1 MSEACFRPPP
11 TLCRSDPGDSR
22 DMPDCQAAV
31 KVFLADDSVLIR
43 DRVVAM
49 LGDGVDIVGQAETPQ
64 GSIDGILA
72 AQPDVVVLD
81 VQLEGGFGLQVL
93 RAVRQAAPNIAF
105 VVFSNNASPAYRKR
119 YLGAGAEEFL
129 DKSTEF
135 DQLARAVCCESRLAR
150 HAPNPQSQQRS
161 IPMSVATL
169 EAFATPVRIVPRQE
183 ILNLVLLKTQC
194 SSCHLRALC
203 LPCGMTSSEVERM
216 DGLNFG
222 RRRIKVGQT
231 LYREGDRFQF
241 IYAVRSGTFKS
252 SLMLADGRE
261 QISGFYMAGELMGL
275 DGVANGEHAS
285 GATALEDTEVCAIPY
300 AHLTELA
307 AGNSGMQH
315 MLSRFM
321 SREIVREHSLMV
333 LLGSMN
339 AEERLAAFLLNLSQR
354 LKARGYSATEFH
366 LRMSRAEIGSYLGMT
381 LETVSRTFSTFQQQR
396 LLDVDK
402 RHIRVIDLD
411 SLTRAFEIRLH

>member
-1 MSEACFRPPP
+1 MS
-11 TLCRSDPGDSR
+11 
-22 DMPDCQAAV
+22 AA
-31 KVFLADDSVLIR
+31 
-43 DRVVAM
+43 
-49 LGDGVDIVGQAETPQ
+49 
-64 GSIDGILA
+64 
-72 AQPDVVVLD
+72 
-81 VQLEGGFGLQVL
+81 
-93 RAVRQAAPNIAF
+93 
-105 VVFSNNASPAYRKR
+105 
-119 YLGAGAEEFL
+119 
-129 DKSTEF
+129 
-135 DQLARAVCCESRLAR
+135 
-150 HAPNPQSQQRS
+150 
-161 IPMSVATL
+161 L
-169 EAFATPVRIVPRQE
+169 EAFVAPSHPSVFRQE
-183 ILNLVLLKTQC
+183 SVSPVPLKTMC
-194 SSCHLRALC
+194 SSCHLNSVC
-203 LPCGMTSSEVERM
+203 LPCGVAGCDLLRI

-261 QISGFYMAGELMGL
+261 QISGFYMAGELLGL

-285 GATALEDTEVCAIPY
+285 SATALEDTEVCAIPY

-307 AGNSGMQH
+307 AGNAGMQH
-315 MLSRFM
+315 MLSRLM

-354 LKARGYSATEFH
+354 LNARGYSATEFH

-381 LETVSRTFSTFQQQR
+381 LETVSRTFSTFQQHR
-396 LLDVDK
+396 LLEVDK

-411 SLTRAFEIRLH
+411 GLKRAFEIRLH